1 MNQRVLVFSVDAMVY
16 EDLQHLRS
24 CRNTKKYFQNACGV
38 RHIRSIYPTVTYP
51 AHTTILTGCYP
62 ASHGVISNTHFTTG
76 STEYEWLWD
85 ASNVKVPDV
94 ITAAKD
100 QGYTTGAVFWP
111 VTGNHKAVDYL
122 IDEYWCPHEGETLLG
137 GFSNMGSGPEMLKI
151 IEKNQ
156 HLLPNGGKLGRVA
169 LMDHPQIDHFLIS
182 CACDIIREY
191 SPEFMLVHNG
201 NIDWNKVKADGIEFA
216 ILRAGFG
223 RLEKQKDEKF
233 EQNYAEAKAAGIPVG
248 AYWYSYAMSPE
259 EAELEANVFL
269 KVIKGKQFEM
279 PVYFDLEEKKQ
290 FDLGKEKVSAIMR
303 AFLERVESAGYF
315 TGLYGSASPLFT
327 HTADDIKSHY
337 TIWLAHWV
345 DRTNYSGAYAVWQYS
360 EKGKVDGISG
370 NVDLDI
376 CYKDFPTIIKGKG
389 LNGWG
394 KAANPTPVPDPE
406 PTADSKTA
414 TVTVQIGNET
424 YKGTIVKA

>member
-1 MNQRVLVFSVDAMVY
+1 MSKTYDFNDSTQLSPHFNISEFRCKCGREHETLNSPELIEKLEKLFTALNCSKIIVTSGYRCPTHDMNVGGSGTG
-16 EDLQHLRS
+16 QH
-24 CRNTKKYFQNACGV
+24 TKGNAADIC
-38 RHIRSIYPTVTYP
+38 
-51 AHTTILTGCYP
+51 CYGQDGQP
-62 ASHGVISNTHFTTG
+62 ISSKIVCCKTQDIGFRGIAN
-76 STEYEWLWD
+76 
-85 ASNVKVPDV
+85 
-94 ITAAKD
+94 ITAAYI
-100 QGYTTGAVFWP
+100 YTHVDVRDKGKWYGDEVHGNSS
-111 VTGNHKAVDYL
+111 VTDDFYKYFGIPNESTVNMKG
-122 IDEYWCPHEGETLLG
+122 IDV
-137 GFSNMGSGPEMLKI
+137 S
-151 IEKNQ
+151 
-156 HLLPNGGKLGRVA
+156 
-169 LMDHPQIDHFLIS
+169 
-182 CACDIIREY
+182 
-191 SPEFMLVHNG
+191 VHNG

-370 NVDLDI
+370 NVDLDT

-389 LNGWG
+389 LNGFG
-394 KAANPTPVPDPE
+394 AVKPSPVPDDK
-406 PTADSKTA
+406 TDTTVTA
-414 TVTVQIGNET
+414 TIKIGDDT
-424 YKGTIVKA
+424 YKGTLVKA

>member
-1 MNQRVLVFSVDAMVY
+1 MTSGYRC
-16 EDLQHLRS
+16 EQHDKNVGGSGSGQHTLG
-24 CRNTKKYFQNACGV
+24 NAADICCFGQDGQPISSKV
-38 RHIRSIYPTVTYP
+38 VCCKAQDIGF
-51 AHTTILTGCYP
+51 TGI
-62 ASHGVISNTHFTTG
+62 AN
-76 STEYEWLWD
+76 
-85 ASNVKVPDV
+85 
-94 ITAAKD
+94 ITAAY
-100 QGYTTGAVFWP
+100 QYTHVDVRTGKKWYGDEVHGNST
-111 VTGNHKAVDYL
+111 VTDDFYKYFGGEDMKG
-122 IDEYWCPHEGETLLG
+122 IDV
-137 GFSNMGSGPEMLKI
+137 S
-151 IEKNQ
+151 
-156 HLLPNGGKLGRVA
+156 
-169 LMDHPQIDHFLIS
+169 
-182 CACDIIREY
+182 
-191 SPEFMLVHNG
+191 VHNG

-259 EAELEANVFL
+259 EAEIEANVFL

-370 NVDLDI
+370 NVDLDT

-389 LNGWG
+389 LNGFG
-394 KAANPTPVPDPE
+394 AVKPSPVPDDK
-406 PTADSKTA
+406 TDTTVTA
-414 TVTVQIGNET
+414 TIKIGDDT
-424 YKGTIVKA
+424 YKGTLVKA